1 VEKGN
6 NMMITGIAHVC
17 IAAKDLAAT
26 EKFYCSGL
34 GFKKVFDFIR
44 QGQVIGFYLEV
55 AKKTYMEAFRADA
68 IDKDAKSPILHIC
81 FETPSVDEVSRRLT
95 GQGYEVTKKILG
107 ADQSWQIWTADPSG
121 VKIEFHQYTKEST
134 QVTGKDCVLD

>member
-1 VEKGN
+1 
-6 NMMITGIAHVC
+6 MMITGIAHVC

-55 AKKTYMEAFRADA
+55 TKKTYMEAFRADA